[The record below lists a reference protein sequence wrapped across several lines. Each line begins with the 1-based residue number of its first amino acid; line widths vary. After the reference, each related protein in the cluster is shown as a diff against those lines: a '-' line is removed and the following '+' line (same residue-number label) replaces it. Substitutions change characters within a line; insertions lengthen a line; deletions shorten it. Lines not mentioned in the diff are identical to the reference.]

1 KCRAFIMVLT
11 ASVPSWS
18 ASLPRVVHFTRPD
31 QPKKAGVG
39 PFPVLIWEV
48 ALRSWQRFFLRSRGF
63 RLRVWHDHNLTECM
77 QQEFPEYLPAFRALP
92 GGIERSDIGR
102 YCVMHQQGGIYADLD
117 YEVRAFFY
125 TELPAHLVSLVE
137 CRSKDKGLLVENS
150 LMASPPGHPFWRLAI
165 RSCFDVPG
173 RHRWDDA
180 EGGTG
185 PRLLSKLLG
194 SPNVSAMVHVL
205 SCKDFQRGIQADAAH
220 EHCGHISDGRGQ
232 RGIHWSTTSHTA
244 FVGAALRADAFY
256 FMHPELKGRPLF
268 RKAVHEVAAES
279 ARVPCARRSASQVS
293 ELLAAC
299 VRGAGLDM
307 AELGGPGAQT
317 TSEPFDLAE
326 KLLQEAVEVR
336 PEASDLRYLLGSALH
351 SSGRRSEAIVQ

>member
-1 KCRAFIMVLT
+1 
-11 ASVPSWS
+11 
-18 ASLPRVVHFTRPD
+18 
-31 QPKKAGVG
+31 
-39 PFPVLIWEV
+39 
-48 ALRSWQRFFLRSRGF
+48 
-63 RLRVWHDHNLTECM
+63 
-77 QQEFPEYLPAFRALP
+77 
-92 GGIERSDIGR
+92 
-102 YCVMHQQGGIYADLD
+102 
-117 YEVRAFFY
+117 
-125 TELPAHLVSLVE
+125 
-137 CRSKDKGLLVENS
+137 
-150 LMASPPGHPFWRLAI
+150 LAI

-351 SSGRRSEAIVQ
+351 SSGRRSEAIVQYCLAMLYDAEMARMSDAKAFAELGRVAYAAAPPSTTAASGPLLEF